1 VTIKNQDTESC
12 TSTSQNNSINKEEV
26 NMKKLALITLLGLCS
41 LVFAQN
47 ELSDVPV
54 ALSEDIV
61 STTSVPN
68 KQIECLARNMY
79 FEAKNEPDD
88 GIKAVGF
95 VTMNRVADESFP
107 KTICEVVHQKM
118 NKVCQFSWV
127 CLPKKHLVI
136 RDQEL
141 YNRIY
146 EMAAV
151 IANSH
156 SSISLYD
163 PSRGSLFFHAT
174 YVSPSWKDRLKRKV
188 KIGGHIFYTKDRP

>member
-1 VTIKNQDTESC
+1 MTIKNQDTESC
-12 TSTSQNNSINKEEV
+12 TSAFQNNPINKEEV

-47 ELSDVPV
+47 EISDDIV
-54 ALSEDIV
+54 LSEDTI
-61 STTSVPN
+61 SIPSVPS
-68 KQIECLARNMY
+68 KQVECLARNMY
-79 FEAKNEPDD
+79 FEAKNEPDE

-107 KTICEVVHQKM
+107 KTICGVVHQKI

-146 EMAAV
+146 GMAVV
-151 IANSH
+151 IANGH
-156 SSISLYD
+156 SGISLYD

-174 YVSPSWKDRLKRKV
+174 YVSPSWKAKLKRRV
-188 KIGGHIFYTKDRP
+188 KIGGHIFYTKDKA